1 MERKPLVLLP
11 TGLSELPFE
20 DTLRSD
26 NFGIVIQGGL
36 LDIELGYKAMSRAKT
51 DGNISSYRIDSYEA
65 VTNNAVAG
73 SISINVKKNGATIGV
88 VALLAA
94 STVLDTTLSGWTT
107 DFAKGDLF
115 QYEVT
120 TNSGIKNLTLT
131 LFF

>member
-11 TGLSELPFE
+11 GGVSELPAG

-36 LDIELGYKAMSRAKT
+36 SDIELGYKAMSRAKA
-51 DGNISSYRIDSYEA
+51 DGTISSYRIDSYEA
-65 VTNNAVAG
+65 GTNNAITG

-88 VALLAA
+88 AALSAA

-107 DFAKGDLF
+107 TFAKGDLI

-120 TNSGIKNLTLT
+120 ANTGIKNLTLT
-131 LFF
+131 IFF